1 VTTTQL
7 LYLSRNG
14 WNMAGIWKTETNFW
28 RNKTL
33 TKC

>member
-1 VTTTQL
+1 
-7 LYLSRNG
+7 
-14 WNMAGIWKTETNFW
+14 MAGIWKTETNFW